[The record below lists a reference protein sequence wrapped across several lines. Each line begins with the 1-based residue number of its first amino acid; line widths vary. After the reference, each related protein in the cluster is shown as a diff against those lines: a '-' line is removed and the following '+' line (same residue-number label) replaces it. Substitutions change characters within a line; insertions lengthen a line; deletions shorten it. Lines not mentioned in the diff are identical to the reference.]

1 MFGFGKPK
9 NPDAHRYYLLP
20 GQGRGARRKH
30 RIHLVV
36 AVVVGIVFSALLG
49 LALWFLNQAR

>member
-30 RIHLVV
+30 FRQLF
-36 AVVVGIVFSALLG
+36 AALLVGAVFAGG
-49 LALWFLNQAR
+49 LGFVIWFVNQQH

>member
-30 RIHLVV
+30 RMQLVAAW
-36 AVVVGIVFSALLG
+36 AVGAAAAGIIGGVV
-49 LALWFLNQAR
+49 WFLNQRR